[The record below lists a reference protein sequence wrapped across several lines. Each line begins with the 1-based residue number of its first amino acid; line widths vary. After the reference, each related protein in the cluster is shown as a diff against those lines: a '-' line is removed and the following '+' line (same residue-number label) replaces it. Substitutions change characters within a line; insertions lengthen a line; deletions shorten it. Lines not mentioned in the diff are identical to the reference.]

1 MRRFLLA
8 GVAVVAALTTMIATA
23 QAALAPFLSQAD
35 YYRAIELY
43 HSILSE
49 RAPGLLAEP
58 VDYADIGGPHK
69 CVPGRP
75 PRTHAVLVGVSDIG
89 VSDRL
94 IMKGTTNDVELL
106 RSLLIDRGVE
116 EARIHVLLEDDARR
130 DKVVAAFRDVVAQA
144 GCEDRVIVHF
154 STHAMAAGA
163 LAEGTIFHAADTV
176 AEPALQKL
184 FEADLIRDAAKRI
197 RAEVL
202 EKDAPGELG
211 NLVEDAAALQ
221 LGFGDDLAILLD
233 DDSETYNE
241 LIRGR
246 DVSDFMVAVRNR
258 GAHAVASLD
267 VMDSALARIE
277 ERQAEA
283 GDQSTWS
290 FQYKA
295 RKSDYWPPAT
305 LETGHGS
312 YTVLYATD
320 EDETTPELRLP
331 RGVDRDL
338 QKIYGLFTFVAAG
351 ELLENRYATPRTIA
365 DAIQRTYDAIYEN
378 KRLHPIIRSSEPDL
392 VLIAEV
398 APQRADPIRIISPK
412 PTRGAAAVER
422 AQVEIEGLIEW
433 SAPVLG
439 VMIDNAPAAVGLDGS
454 FRHVVELKTGMN
466 TINVIAITADSRM
479 HKKAIDLVFEGDRAA
494 LEGEGKRYAVVI
506 ANQNYSAESGMPSL
520 STPFADADAL
530 TAVLSEDYGFATE
543 ITLDNGKTAPLVLKD
558 PTKRDIEVVLH
569 QLGKIAGA
577 KDTVLIFFA
586 GHGVFEPVTSIAYWV
601 PSDAEAGFEPS
612 YLSASDISAAIQ
624 RIQAGHVILIS
635 DSCYSGALLRGGE
648 GEKQTI
654 EEGQRVQALLKMQS
668 RKSRIVITSG
678 NNEPVADLGGD
689 GHSVFAR
696 ALLTGLRTIDHDAF
710 SARELFDG
718 YIIQQVTANA
728 DQEPQYRPLE
738 KVGHEGGDFVFV
750 RNPAS

>member
-1 MRRFLLA
+1 MLRFLPA
-8 GVAVVAALTTMIATA
+8 GAAALFGLMVLVSTA
-23 QAALAPFLSQAD
+23 KAGLAPFLDGPD
-35 YYRAIELY
+35 YLRAIELY
-43 HSILSE
+43 NSVLTE

-58 VDYADIGGPHK
+58 LDFADQAGAA
-69 CVPGRP
+69 CVAGRP
-75 PRTHAVLVGVSDIG
+75 PRTHAILVGATDLG
-89 VSDRL
+89 LGNRYL
-94 IMKGTTNDVELL
+94 MKGTTNDVSLL
-106 RSLLIDRGVE
+106 RSLLADRGVSE
-116 EARIHVLLEDDARR
+116 QRIHVLLDDEATRENIVGAFR
-130 DKVVAAFRDVVAQA
+130 KVVSEASCD
-144 GCEDRVIVHF
+144 DRVILHF
-154 STHAMAAGA
+154 STHAIDAQE
-163 LAEGTIFHAADTV
+163 LAQGTIIRAGETTTDPKVTRLL
-176 AEPALQKL
+176 EEALIK
-184 FEADLIRDAAKRI
+184 DAMKRLG
-197 RAEVL
+197 AEVL
-202 EKDAPGELG
+202 LRDDPGEFGHL
-211 NLVEDAAALQ
+211 LDEAAHLQ
-221 LGFGDDLAILLD
+221 LAFSEDLAILLND
-233 DDSETYNE
+233 ESETYNE

-258 GAHAVASLD
+258 GAHAVTVLD
-267 VMDSALARIE
+267 VREAALARIE
-277 ERQAEA
+277 DRQNEA
-283 GDQSTWS
+283 GDQSNWS
-290 FQYKA
+290 FQYET
-295 RKSDYWPPAT
+295 RNGDYWQPVA
-305 LETGHGS
+305 LDSGHGS
-312 YTVLYATD
+312 FTVLYATD
-320 EDETTPELRLP
+320 VGEVTPELRLP

-338 QKIYGLFTFVAAG
+338 QKIYGLFTFVTG
-351 ELLENRYATPRTIA
+351 SELLENRYATPRTVA
-365 DAIQRTYDAIYEN
+365 AAIQRTYDSTY
-378 KRLHPIIRSSEPDL
+378 KQKGLHPIVRSSEPDL

-412 PTRGAAAVER
+412 PTRGAAAMEKAEVD
-422 AQVEIEGLIEW
+422 IEGLIEW

-439 VMIDNAPAAVGLDGS
+439 VMVDNAPAAIKPDGS
-454 FRHVVELKTGMN
+454 FRHAVELKTGMN
-466 TINVIAITADSRM
+466 TINVIAITADSRL
-479 HKKAIDLVFEGDRAA
+479 HQKTIDLVFEGDRAA

-506 ANQNYSAESGMPSL
+506 ANQNYTPESGMPSL

-530 TAVLSEDYGFATE
+530 TAVLAENYGFATE
-543 ITLDNGKTAPLVLKD
+543 ITLENGKTAPLVLKD
-558 PTKRDIEVVLH
+558 PTNRDIEIVLH
-569 QLGKIAGA
+569 QLGKVAGA

-635 DSCYSGALLRGGE
+635 DSCYSGALLRGGQ
-648 GEKQTI
+648 GEKQDI
-654 EEGQRVQALLKMQS
+654 DEGQRVQALLKMQS

-750 RNPAS
+750 RNPAQ